1 MLSQDPDFQYVS
13 TNPCGEI
20 PMASGNSCL
29 LGSINLDQFV
39 TNPFTNEAYIDLDK
53 LRKVTDIA
61 VRALNK
67 VLDEGLPK
75 HPLQEQKDAVR
86 DWRQIGLGT
95 TSLATALIRYGVTYG
110 SVRSLDIVKIIYK
123 TIAQQAILTSLDLAK
138 KDGMYPNCKPE
149 LIVQS
154 DFFKQFDWT
163 EQEIADVRKYG
174 LRNCQILTCAPNGS
188 VGSMIGTG
196 STGIE
201 SLFALSYYRTTK
213 TLENKDKT
221 FKIDVP
227 VVTEYKRITGNEN
240 LPNYFVSVYSID
252 PLDRIRVQ
260 ATAQQW
266 IDGAISSTCNIPE
279 TATVDDVKNIYIN
292 AWKLGCKGCTIFR
305 DNCKRTAILST
316 SSPES
321 QDIKQHLD
329 CIEPISRDDFGQAL
343 TGATYKHR
351 TACGT
356 LYITINK
363 DDQGNIVEIFTN
375 SSKNGTCKANLN
387 GETRMASLALRAGV
401 KVEEVIDQLKGIH
414 CQSCA
419 FARAKGN
426 PIDGTSCP
434 DIIAKCIKA
443 AYTPAEIIE
452 DTTEKCPECGQPVRH
467 EGGCKV
473 CDCGWSR
480 CS

>member
-29 LGSINLDQFV
+29 LGSINLDKFVVNQF
-39 TNPFTNEAYIDLDK
+39 TDKAYFDYEK
-53 LRKVTDIA
+53 LAEITTIA
-61 VRALNK
+61 VRALNV

-75 HPLQEQKDAVR
+75 HPLREQREAVR

-95 TSLATALIRYGVTYG
+95 TSLATALIRLGLTYG
-110 SVRSLDIVKIIYK
+110 SKESMETVYCIYK
-123 TIAQQAILTSLDLAK
+123 TIAKHAIRASLDLAK
-138 KDGMYPNCKPE
+138 KDGMYPKCKPE

-154 DFFKQFDWT
+154 EFFKQLEFT
-163 EQEIADVRKYG
+163 QSEIDNVLKYG

-188 VGSMIGTG
+188 IGSMIGTG

-227 VVTEYKRITGNEN
+227 IVSEYKQITGNKDI
-240 LPNYFVSVYSID
+240 PKYFVSVYNID
-252 PLDRIRVQ
+252 PIDRIKVQ
-260 ATAQQW
+260 ATAQRW

-279 TATVDDVKNIYIN
+279 SATIEDVKNIYIA
-292 AWKLGCKGCTIFR
+292 AWKFGCKGCTIFR
-305 DNCKRTAILST
+305 DNCNRVAILNNEPKKEN
-316 SSPES
+316 SSITTLNQIQPV
-321 QDIKQHLD
+321 
-329 CIEPISRDDFGQAL
+329 SREEFGDVL
-343 TGATYKHR
+343 TGSTFKKK

-363 DDQGNIVEIFTN
+363 DEHGNIVEIFTN

-401 KVEEVIDQLKGIH
+401 KVDEVIDQLKGIH

-419 FARAKGN
+419 FAKAKGN
-426 PIDGTSCP
+426 NIDGTSCP
-434 DIIAKCIKA
+434 DIMAKCIKEA
-443 AYTPAEIIE
+443 CTNKLIKEN
-452 DTTEKCPECGQPVRH
+452 TGEKCPECGQPVRH
-467 EGGCKV
+467 EGGCIV
-473 CDCGWSR
+473 CSCGFSR
-480 CS
+480 CG